1 MNKKRTKIIL
11 TELAIVIFAVI
22 LVNTVNIT
30 QYTIGCWFYQATG
43 LQCPSCGGTRCII
56 NIFQGNFKEAFF
68 LHPIYFITVVY
79 LLIVNI
85 IYIINI
91 DRKEK
96 IAKWIY
102 PKPWYAIVLAVI
114 LMVYG
119 FLRNII

>member
-1 MNKKRTKIIL
+1 MNKKRTIIIL
-11 TELAIVIFAVI
+11 TELAIIIVAVI
-22 LVNTVNIT
+22 LLNTVNIT
-30 QYTIGCWFYQATG
+30 KYTIACWFYQATG
-43 LQCPSCGGTRCII
+43 LQCPSCGGTRCIV

-91 DRKEK
+91 NRKEK

-114 LMVYG
+114 LVVYG

>member
-11 TELAIVIFAVI
+11 TELAIIIFAVI

-114 LMVYG
+114 LVVYG

>member
-1 MNKKRTKIIL
+1 M
-11 TELAIVIFAVI
+11 
-22 LVNTVNIT
+22 
-30 QYTIGCWFYQATG
+30 
-43 LQCPSCGGTRCII
+43 I

-96 IAKWIY
+96 IAKWLY

-114 LMVYG
+114 LIVYG

>member
-11 TELAIVIFAVI
+11 TELAIVIIAVI
-22 LVNTVNIT
+22 LVNTLDIT
-30 QYTIGCWFYQATG
+30 RYTIGCGFYQATG
-43 LQCPSCGGTRCII
+43 LQCPSCGGTRCVI

-96 IAKWIY
+96 IAKWLY

-114 LMVYG
+114 LIVYG

>member
-1 MNKKRTKIIL
+1 MNKKRTIIIL
-11 TELAIVIFAVI
+11 TELAIIIFAVI

-43 LQCPSCGGTRCII
+43 LQCPSCGGTRCVI

-68 LHPIYFITVVY
+68 LHPIYFLTVVY

-91 DRKEK
+91 SRKEK

-102 PKPWYAIVLAVI
+102 PKPWYAIVLAII
-114 LMVYG
+114 LVVYG

>member
-1 MNKKRTKIIL
+1 MNKKRTIIIL

>member
-1 MNKKRTKIIL
+1 MNKKRTIIIL
-11 TELAIVIFAVI
+11 TELAIIIFAVI

-56 NIFQGNFKEAFF
+56 NIVQGNFKEAFF

-114 LMVYG
+114 LIVYG

>member
-91 DRKEK
+91 GRKEK

-102 PKPWYAIVLAVI
+102 PKPWYAIVLAII
-114 LMVYG
+114 LVVYG

>member
-1 MNKKRTKIIL
+1 MNKKRTIIIL
-11 TELAIVIFAVI
+11 TELAIIIFAVI

-114 LMVYG
+114 LIVYG

>member
-1 MNKKRTKIIL
+1 MNKKRTIIIL
-11 TELAIVIFAVI
+11 TELTIVIFAVI

-56 NIFQGNFKEAFF
+56 NIVQGNFKEAFF

-114 LMVYG
+114 LIVYG

>member
-1 MNKKRTKIIL
+1 MNKKRTIIIL

-114 LMVYG
+114 LIVYG

>member
-1 MNKKRTKIIL
+1 MNKKRTIIIL
-11 TELAIVIFAVI
+11 TELAIIIFAVI

-91 DRKEK
+91 YRKEK
-96 IAKWIY
+96 KAKWIY
-102 PKPWYAIVLAVI
+102 PKPWYAIVLAII
-114 LMVYG
+114 LVVYG

>member
-1 MNKKRTKIIL
+1 MNKKRTIIIL
-11 TELAIVIFAVI
+11 TELAIIIFAVI

-43 LQCPSCGGTRCII
+43 LQCPSCGGTRCVI

-114 LMVYG
+114 LIVYG

>member
-1 MNKKRTKIIL
+1 MNKKRTIIIL
-11 TELAIVIFAVI
+11 TELAIIIFAVI

-91 DRKEK
+91 YRKEK
-96 IAKWIY
+96 KAKWIY
-102 PKPWYAIVLAVI
+102 HKPWYAIVLAII
-114 LMVYG
+114 LVVYG

>member
-1 MNKKRTKIIL
+1 MNKKRTIIIL

-43 LQCPSCGGTRCII
+43 LQCPSCGGTRCVI

-114 LMVYG
+114 LIVYG

>member
-1 MNKKRTKIIL
+1 MNKKRTIIIL
-11 TELAIVIFAVI
+11 TELAIIIFAVI

-91 DRKEK
+91 YRKEK
-96 IAKWIY
+96 KAKWIY

-114 LMVYG
+114 LIVYG